1 VNAARVDEAGQRHT
15 FLFIDLVGFT
25 AMTAAHGD
33 HRAAEVACELRDR
46 VAPLLEPHRAEQ
58 VKSIGD
64 ALMLRCD
71 DPELGVRL
79 GLSIIDVLEE
89 VPGFPAARVGVHTGP
104 AVERDG
110 DWYGTTVNLAAR
122 LCSAAGGGEV
132 LVSEA
137 TSECAGRLRHVR
149 LGEPRLHWLKNITE
163 PVAARPAEPRPCRLS
178 LLPSRLEV
186 A

>member
-1 VNAARVDEAGQRHT
+1 VSAGAGQRHT

-25 AMTAAHGD
+25 ALAAAQGD
-33 HRAAEVACELRDR
+33 DRAAEVACELRDR
-46 VAPLLEPHRAEQ
+46 VAPLLAPHRAEQ

-64 ALMLRCD
+64 ALMLRGE
-71 DPELGVRL
+71 DPELAVRL
-79 GLSIIDVLEE
+79 GVRIIDALEQA
-89 VPGFPAARVGVHTGP
+89 PGFPDARVGVHTGP

-122 LCSAAGGGEV
+122 LCSAAAGGEV

-137 TSECAGRLRHVR
+137 TSASAGRLRHVR
-149 LGEPRLHWLKNITE
+149 LGESRLHWLKNVTE
-163 PVAARPAEPRPCRLS
+163 PVAARPAEERACPIPFMS
-178 LLPSRLEV
+178 ARLEV